1 MDSTEARPFE
11 TPDQL
16 EQWLEAN
23 HETQRE
29 LWVRMFKK
37 DSGTPSVN
45 WNDCVI
51 AAITW
56 GWIDGQR
63 KSLDEISFLQRL
75 TPRRAKSNWSKKN
88 CEHAERLILE
98 GRMKPPGLAHVHAAR
113 QDGRWEQAYSGSA
126 DMVIPEVFLEELHKN
141 PEAERFFATLDRRNL
156 YAIYHRIQTAKR
168 PETRARRIAQVVA
181 QLARG
186 EAFHGSLSTPRA
198 WSQSEAAPE

>member
-1 MDSTEARPFE
+1 VDSTQAHPFE
-11 TPDQL
+11 TPSQL

-23 HETQRE
+23 HATQHE
-29 LWVRMFKK
+29 LWVRIFKK

-75 TPRRAKSNWSKKN
+75 TPRRPRSNWSKKN

-98 GRMKPPGLAHVHAAR
+98 GLMQPSGLVHVQSAR

-126 DMVIPEVFLEELHKN
+126 DMVIPEDFLEQLHKN
-141 PEAERFFATLDRRNL
+141 PEAERFFAALNRQNL
-156 YAIYHRIQTAKR
+156 YAIYHRLQTAKR
-168 PETRARRIAQVVA
+168 VETRVKRIADMVA

-186 EAFHGSLSTPRA
+186 EAFH
-198 WSQSEAAPE
+198 